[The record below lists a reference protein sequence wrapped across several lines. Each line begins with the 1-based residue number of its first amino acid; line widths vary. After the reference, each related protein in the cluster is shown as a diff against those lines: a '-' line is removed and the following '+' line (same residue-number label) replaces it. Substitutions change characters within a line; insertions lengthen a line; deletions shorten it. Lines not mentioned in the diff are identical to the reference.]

1 MSSSTPQIR
10 GIPQQQQNSTI
21 SYKQRYKLTIQYD
34 GSNYNGFQMQRK
46 MTTRTIQE
54 VLESTLLKILT
65 FQYNQYQ
72 LYRDN
77 IHNYVCIIGS
87 SRTDTGVHAIATT
100 AHVDIERRDR
110 KTGQIVKEPYDEKF
124 LLDTMNRHLPLDIR
138 ILKVQKVAQE
148 PDVQRGIKYYHAQA
162 STFERTYLYRI
173 IVCNPK
179 QEAIVFLQRYAWIV
193 PAEKFELEEM
203 QKAAKCF
210 EGKHDFRSFMTT
222 TRSNISQDTVRDL
235 LECTVKKIKLSGNCF
250 YGTALS
256 DTCEGAYEVQIRLRA
271 KSFLYNQ
278 CTRIVGAL
286 YEVATGKL
294 KSGDIL
300 KILNEKQVNP
310 KLTIAPACGL
320 YLCNVKDYVFDS

>member
-10 GIPQQQQNSTI
+10 GIPQQQQHSTI

-124 LLDTMNRHLPLDIR
+124 LLDTMNRHLPLDI
-138 ILKVQKVAQE
+138 
-148 PDVQRGIKYYHAQA
+148 
-162 STFERTYLYRI
+162 
-173 IVCNPK
+173 
-179 QEAIVFLQRYAWIV
+179 
-193 PAEKFELEEM
+193 
-203 QKAAKCF
+203 
-210 EGKHDFRSFMTT
+210 
-222 TRSNISQDTVRDL
+222 
-235 LECTVKKIKLSGNCF
+235 
-250 YGTALS
+250 
-256 DTCEGAYEVQIRLRA
+256 
-271 KSFLYNQ
+271 
-278 CTRIVGAL
+278 
-286 YEVATGKL
+286 
-294 KSGDIL
+294 
-300 KILNEKQVNP
+300 
-310 KLTIAPACGL
+310 
-320 YLCNVKDYVFDS
+320 